1 MSARFLLCA
10 WLGGLGAALLGALL
24 SAWCGGSACALACAL
39 AFALVAAA
47 AGVAFSFAGG
57 DR

>member
-10 WLGGLGAALLGALL
+10 WLGGLGAALFGALL
-24 SAWCGGSACALACAL
+24 SAWCGGGACALGCAL
-39 AFALVAAA
+39 VCALVAAA

>member
-24 SAWCGGSACALACAL
+24 SAWCGLGAWALACAL
-39 AFALVAAA
+39 AFALVAAV

>member
-10 WLGGLGAALLGALL
+10 WLGGLGAALLCALVSACCGLGAGAL
-24 SAWCGGSACALACAL
+24 GCAL
-39 AFALVAAA
+39 AFALVAAV

>member
-10 WLGGLGAALLGALL
+10 WLGGLGAALLCALC
-24 SAWCGGSACALACAL
+24 SVWCGLGAWALGCAL